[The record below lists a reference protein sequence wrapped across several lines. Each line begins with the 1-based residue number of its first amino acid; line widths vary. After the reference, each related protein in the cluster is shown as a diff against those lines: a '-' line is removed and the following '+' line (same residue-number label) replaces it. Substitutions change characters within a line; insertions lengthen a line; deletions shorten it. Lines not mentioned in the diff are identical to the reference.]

1 VSRPITLMIIGAV
14 LISFSGV
21 LVTIVQV
28 PAIVSA
34 FYRVFFG
41 SIFLIAACI
50 IRQEFQRRTLK
61 SNFLAILCGLAFALD
76 LWTWHHSILYVGPGL
91 ATLLANCQVFILT
104 LFGFLVFK
112 EKIGVKFI
120 ISLPMAFIGLIFI
133 IDQDISQL
141 APQYQLGILLGLATA
156 VFYSTFLLLLRKIQS
171 DKQDFSLFYY
181 LMLVSVSSSIFLG
194 AQILFSEFSFNL
206 WAFNIPDIK
215 TLVAL
220 ICLGL
225 FIQTIAW
232 VMISN
237 SLPRIK
243 ASLAGLLLLLQP
255 ALSFVWDVL
264 FFDRQTGLIG
274 WLGLIIVL
282 MAIYLGMSGNRKNRV
297 EREK

>member
-1 VSRPITLMIIGAV
+1 MSKPIALIIIGAV
-14 LISFSGV
+14 MISFSGV
-21 LVTIVQV
+21 LVTIANV

-50 IRQEFQRRTLK
+50 IRQEFQKRTLK

-76 LWTWHHSILYVGPGL
+76 LWAWHHSILYVGPGL
-91 ATLLANCQVFILT
+91 ATLLANCQVFILA

-112 EKIGVKFI
+112 EKIGLKFI
-120 ISLPMAFIGLIFI
+120 ISIPMAFIGLLFI
-133 IDQDISQL
+133 IDHDISKL
-141 APQYQLGILLGLATA
+141 APQYQLGIFLGLATA

-194 AQILFSEFSFNL
+194 AQIQFSDFSFNIS
-206 WAFNIPDIK
+206 AFNIPDIK
-215 TLVAL
+215 TLSVL

-225 FIQTIAW
+225 FIQTLAW

-237 SLPRIK
+237 SLPKIK

-255 ALSFVWDVL
+255 AISFVWDVL
-264 FFDRQTGLIG
+264 FFDRQTRLIG

-282 MAIYLGMSGNRKNRV
+282 MAIYLGMSGNQKDNQ
-297 EREK
+297 KT

>member
-1 VSRPITLMIIGAV
+1 MSKPIALMIISAV

-21 LVTIVQV
+21 MVTIAQV

-41 SIFLIAACI
+41 SIFLIIACI
-50 IRQEFQRRTLK
+50 SRKEFKKRTLK
-61 SNFLAILCGLAFALD
+61 SNLLAILCGLAFAMD
-76 LWTWHHSILYVGPGL
+76 LWAWHHSILYVGPGL
-91 ATLLANCQVFILT
+91 ATLLANCQVFVLA

-120 ISLPMAFIGLIFI
+120 ISVPLAFTGLIFI
-133 IDQDISQL
+133 IEQDISTL
-141 APQYQLGILLGLATA
+141 APQYQLGVFLGLATA
-156 VFYSTFLLLLRKIQS
+156 LFYSIFLLLLRKIKS

-181 LMLVSVSSSIFLG
+181 MMVVSVSSSVFLG
-194 AQILFSEFSFNL
+194 AQVQFSGSSFK
-206 WAFNIPDIK
+206 IPDIK

-225 FIQTIAW
+225 FIQTMAW
-232 VMISN
+232 AMISN

-243 ASLAGLLLLLQP
+243 ASLAGLILLLQP
-255 ALSFVWDVL
+255 ALSFVWDVV
-264 FFDRQTGLIG
+264 FFDRQTGILG

-282 MAIYLGMSGNRKNRV
+282 MAIYLGMSGNPQKNTQ
-297 EREK
+297 ET